1 MIQVSLTKE
10 GFRQLE
16 EKLEYLKTVRRPE
29 IAEEL
34 KEARS
39 HGDLSE
45 NAEYDAAR
53 DARDRNEQE
62 ILDIEEKLRVAVLI
76 EESAPANVV
85 GIGTTVTMK
94 CKNTGETRTYK
105 IVGTTEADPKKGS
118 ISNESPVGKAMIGH
132 KLGDTVNVET
142 RLGSIAYEI
151 TKVTK

>member
-45 NAEYDAAR
+45 NAEYG

-94 CKNTGETRTYK
+94 CKSTGETRTYK

-151 TKVTK
+151 TEVTK

>member
-45 NAEYDAAR
+45 NAEYDA
-53 DARDRNEQE
+53 ARDRNEQE

-151 TKVTK
+151 TEVTK

>member
-45 NAEYDAAR
+45 NSEYDAAK
-53 DARDRNEQE
+53 NEQGLTYAKIQE
-62 ILDIEEKLRVAVLI
+62 LEAAQVSRMKDEVAFVVLNGNYAL
-76 EESAPANVV
+76 EAPRGSAYRGKRP
-85 GIGTTVTMK
+85 GKRGRRRHH
-94 CKNTGETRTYK
+94 G
-105 IVGTTEADPKKGS
+105 D
-118 ISNESPVGKAMIGH
+118 NEMQKHRRNAH
-132 KLGDTVNVET
+132 L
-142 RLGSIAYEI
+142 
-151 TKVTK
+151 

>member
-62 ILDIEEKLRVAVLI
+62 ILDIEEKLRVA
-76 EESAPANVV
+76 E
-85 GIGTTVTMK
+85 IGRAHV
-94 CKNTGETRTYK
+94 
-105 IVGTTEADPKKGS
+105 
-118 ISNESPVGKAMIGH
+118 
-132 KLGDTVNVET
+132 
-142 RLGSIAYEI
+142 
-151 TKVTK
+151 

>member
-94 CKNTGETRTYK
+94 CKSTGETRTYK
-105 IVGTTEADPKKGS
+105 IVGTTEADPKKALFRT
-118 ISNESPVGKAMIGH
+118 NR
-132 KLGDTVNVET
+132 
-142 RLGSIAYEI
+142 RLA
-151 TKVTK
+151 KQ

>member
-53 DARDRNEQE
+53 DANEQE

-94 CKNTGETRTYK
+94 CKSTGETRTYK

-151 TKVTK
+151 TEVTK

>member
-94 CKNTGETRTYK
+94 CKSTGETRTYK
-105 IVGTTEADPKKGS
+105 IVGTTEADISAGR
-118 ISNESPVGKAMIGH
+118 ISNESPLGKALVGA
-132 KLGDTVNVET
+132 KVGQTVPVKAPKC
-142 RLGSIAYEI
+142 SYDV
-151 TKVTK
+151 KVLKIEG